1 MRNVNRSL
9 IALFGALVLAMVG
22 LVPSA
27 SAAPAGPTA
36 GTHLMCNYQLHHH
49 KVSGHC
55 HGNSHLGAL
64 SGPFSGKLKLHGNGN
79 GQMKLKLKGLGKSG
93 AETSGTTLT
102 GTFSGSS
109 FHGGTAHGQFHVSF
123 GSIHISGTFV
133 AVLG

>member
-1 MRNVNRSL
+1 MRNVNRTL
-9 IALFGALVLAMVG
+9 TALFGALVLVLVG

-27 SAAPAGPTA
+27 SAAPAGPAA
-36 GTHLMCNYQLHHH
+36 GTHLMCNYQLDHH

-55 HGNSHLGAL
+55 HGNSHLGTL
-64 SGPFSGKLKLHGNGN
+64 SGPFSGKIKLHGNGN
-79 GQMKLKLKGLGKSG
+79 GKLKLKLKGVSRSG
-93 AETSGTTLT
+93 SEASGTTLT

-109 FHGGTAHGQFHVSF
+109 FLSGSANGHFYVSF

>member
-1 MRNVNRSL
+1 MRNVNRTL
-9 IALFGALVLAMVG
+9 TALLGALVLALAG

-36 GTHLMCNYQLHHH
+36 GTHLMCHYQLHHH
-49 KVSGHC
+49 KLSGHC
-55 HGNSHLGAL
+55 HGNSHLGAV
-64 SGPFSGKLKLHGNGN
+64 SGPFSGKIKLHGNGK
-79 GQMKLKLKGLGKSG
+79 GKMKLKLKGLGRSD

-109 FHGGTAHGQFHVSF
+109 FLSGTAHGQFHVSF
-123 GSIHISGTFV
+123 GTIHISGTFV

>member
-1 MRNVNRSL
+1 MRNVNHTL
-9 IALFGALVLAMVG
+9 TALFGALVLAFAG

-27 SAAPAGPTA
+27 SAAPAGPTTD
-36 GTHLMCNYQLHHH
+36 THLTCNYQLHHH
-49 KVSGHC
+49 KLSGHC

-64 SGPFSGKLKLHGNGN
+64 SGPFSGKIKLHGNGN
-79 GQMKLKLKGLGKSG
+79 GKMKLKLKGPGRSG

-109 FHGGTAHGQFHVSF
+109 FISGNAHGHFHVSF

>member
-1 MRNVNRSL
+1 MRNVNRTL
-9 IALFGALVLAMVG
+9 TALFGALVLALAGM
-22 LVPSA
+22 VPSA

-49 KVSGHC
+49 KLSGHC

-64 SGPFSGKLKLHGNGN
+64 SGPISGKIKLHGNGQ
-79 GQMKLKLKGLGKSG
+79 GKMKLKLKGLDRS
-93 AETSGTTLT
+93 ETSGTTLT

-109 FHGGTAHGQFHVSF
+109 FLSGNAHGQFHVSF
-123 GSIHISGTFV
+123 GSIHLSGTFI